1 MLSLYV
7 RVLIFLYLVEYVL
20 ILVRSMLFFERMSL
34 LDAVELVVMC
44 SDGERTLFGEVG
56 GGGVFFF
63 EGVEELVAS
72 G

>member
-44 SDGERTLFGEVG
+44 SDGE
-56 GGGVFFF
+56 
-63 EGVEELVAS
+63 S
-72 G
+72 